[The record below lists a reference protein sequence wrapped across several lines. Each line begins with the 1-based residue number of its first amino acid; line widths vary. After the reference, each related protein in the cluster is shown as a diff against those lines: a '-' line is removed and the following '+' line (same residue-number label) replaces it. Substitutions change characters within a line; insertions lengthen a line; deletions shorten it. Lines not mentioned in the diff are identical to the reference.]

1 MMSTMPNTSGIRSA
15 RSGDAREVQSRL
27 TAPGSNANML
37 KRTAAILMLGGIV
50 ATAHSAAAEPSS
62 TSGQPSAAQIIERV
76 IAARGGL
83 AAWHGLETVTWRGK
97 LGAGATTYATVSK
110 GHLQTKHRD
119 EAMLP
124 FTFEYKRPVKMR
136 LEIQFNGQTA
146 IQVYDGASGWTLRPY
161 LGRSDWEPYTAE
173 QLLQA
178 STQPGIDGYLIDYAH
193 RGAHVELVG
202 TEKVEDQPN
211 YKLKVTEKD
220 GRVRHVWVNAR
231 TYLET
236 KLEGEPRKLDG
247 KVHNVEIRL
256 RDYRTEG
263 QLVFPHIIETHVT
276 GLARAEQ
283 IIIDSVSV
291 NPKIAD
297 SRFAKST

>member
-1 MMSTMPNTSGIRSA
+1 MMSTMPNTSGMHSA
-15 RSGDAREVQSRL
+15 RSGDAREVESQL

-37 KRTAAILMLGGIV
+37 KTTATILMLGGIL
-50 ATAHSAAAEPSS
+50 ATAHAAADPSS
-62 TSGQPSAAQIIERV
+62 TSGQPSAAQIVERV
-76 IAARGGL
+76 IAARGGP
-83 AAWHGLETVTWRGK
+83 AAWHGLETVKWKGK
-97 LGAGATTYATVSK
+97 LGAGATTYETVSK

-136 LEIQFNGQTA
+136 LEIQFNGQTSV
-146 IQVYDGASGWTLRPY
+146 QVYDGASGWTLRPY

-173 QLLQA
+173 QLRQA
-178 STQPGIDGYLIDYAH
+178 STQPGIAGYLIDYAR
-193 RGAHVELVG
+193 RGAHVDLVG

-256 RDYRTEG
+256 RDYRTDG

-291 NPKIAD
+291 NPQIAD
-297 SRFAKST
+297 SRFAKSS

>member
-1 MMSTMPNTSGIRSA
+1 MMSTMPNTSGIRRA
-15 RSGDAREVQSRL
+15 RSGDPCEPEPQL
-27 TAPGSNANML
+27 TAPGGNANML
-37 KRTAAILMLGGIV
+37 KTTAAILMLGGIV
-50 ATAHSAAAEPSS
+50 TTQAATAELSS
-62 TSGQPSAAQIIERV
+62 TSGQPSAAQIVERV
-76 IAARGGL
+76 VAARGGL

-97 LGAGATTYATVSK
+97 LDAGATTYATVSK

-136 LEIQFNGQTA
+136 LEIQFNRQTSV
-146 IQVYDGASGWTLRPY
+146 QVYDGSSGWTLRPY
-161 LGRSDWEPYTAE
+161 LGRSNWEPYTTE
-173 QLLQA
+173 QLRQA
-178 STQPGIDGYLIDYAH
+178 SSQPGIDGYLIDYAN

-202 TEKVEDQPN
+202 TEKVEDQPT

-220 GRVRHVWVNAR
+220 GRARHVWVNAR

-256 RDYRTEG
+256 RDYRTES
-263 QLVFPHIIETHVT
+263 QLVFPHIIETRVT
-276 GLARAEQ
+276 GVGRPEQ

-297 SRFAKST
+297 SRFTKST

>member
-1 MMSTMPNTSGIRSA
+1 MMSTMPNT
-15 RSGDAREVQSRL
+15 
-27 TAPGSNANML
+27 GSNTSML
-37 KRTAAILMLGGIV
+37 KRTAAILTLGGIV
-50 ATAHSAAAEPSS
+50 ATAHAAAAEPSS
-62 TSGQPSAAQIIERV
+62 TSGRPSPAQIVERV
-76 IAARGGL
+76 IAARGGA
-83 AAWHGLETVTWRGK
+83 AAWHGLETVTWKGK
-97 LGAGATTYATVSK
+97 LGAGATTYPTVSK
-110 GHLQTKHRD
+110 GHLETKHRD

-124 FTFEYKRPVKMR
+124 FTLEYKRPVKMR
-136 LEIQFNGQTA
+136 LEIQFNGQTSV
-146 IQVYDGASGWTLRPY
+146 QVYDGANGWTLRPY

-173 QLLQA
+173 QLRQA
-178 STQPGIDGYLIDYAH
+178 STQPGIDGYLIDYAN
-193 RGAHVELVG
+193 RGARVELVG
-202 TEKVEDQPN
+202 TENVEDQPN

-247 KVHNVEIRL
+247 KVHNVEVRL
-256 RDYRTEG
+256 RDYRSEG
-263 QLVFPHIIETHVT
+263 QVVFPHIIETHVT
-276 GLARAEQ
+276 GLAHAEQ